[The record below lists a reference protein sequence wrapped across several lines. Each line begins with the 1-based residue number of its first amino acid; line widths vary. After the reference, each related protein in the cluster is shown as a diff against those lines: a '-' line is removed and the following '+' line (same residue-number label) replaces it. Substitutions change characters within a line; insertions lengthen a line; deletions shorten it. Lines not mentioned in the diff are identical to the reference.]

1 MTWSRQSK
9 IVGSAV
15 VVLLILV
22 AVTSVTAGCGGSAN
36 AGSSALKLR
45 EADSGKA
52 FTVKVGDTIEI
63 VIPGNPTTGYEW
75 KAALDQASAA
85 LLESLGEPV
94 YAPGSTDKTLVGGG
108 GTYTFTF
115 KAVKSG
121 QATIKLTYAR
131 SFENVEPLQTFT
143 ATLTVK

>member
-1 MTWSRQSK
+1 MTWSKQRRT
-9 IVGSAV
+9 VGSAV
-15 VVLLILV
+15 VILLIL
-22 AVTSVTAGCGGSAN
+22 ALTGLAATGCGGSAN
-36 AGSSALKLR
+36 AGSGALKLT
-45 EADSGKA
+45 EADNGKV

-63 VIPGNPTTGYEW
+63 AIPGNPTTGYEW

-85 LLESLGEPV
+85 ILEPV
-94 YAPGSTDKTLVGGG
+94 GDPIYTPESTDKTLVGGG
-108 GTYTFTF
+108 GIYTFTF

-131 SFENVEPLQTFT
+131 AFENVEPLQTFT